1 MNQFLYRLDEIL
13 RKTGGNAGTQTSQPT
28 SSILRT
34 KRSAMML
41 RKMHEVL
48 LTALRELK
56 TLS

>member
-13 RKTGGNAGTQTSQPT
+13 RKTGSNAGTQTSQPT
-28 SSILRT
+28 SSILRI
-34 KRSAMML
+34 KCSAMML

-48 LTALRELK
+48 VTALRELK